1 MNIEAIITAC
11 QGSSFAAVY
20 FVASALINMSDV
32 IAINFDYGNPALM
45 S

>member
-1 MNIEAIITAC
+1 MNIEAIMTAC

-20 FVASALINMSDV
+20 FVASALLLSDV